1 MQGGQGWR
9 DAWHSS
15 TGLSVNWAC
24 SAWSSGHDFKML
36 LFTYTYRH
44 VPTCCTI
51 EHALGSLSGC
61 STSGLHASKLPQNLH
76 KPNCSWGWNP
86 MKKTKPTY
94 TICKY
99 HYQCLIIFFLSAPL
113 YHCQFLWKGSHRKPI
128 ETQSMR
134 KSCTVFSSHKD
145 LRTASTCRK
154 SRKWNSS
161 PSQWQLR
168 KSNCLPWL
176 GKGEART
183 YSHNFS

>member
-1 MQGGQGWR
+1 MISR
-9 DAWHSS
+9 
-15 TGLSVNWAC
+15 C
-24 SAWSSGHDFKML
+24 C
-36 LFTYTYRH
+36 YIH
-44 VPTCCTI
+44 VPSRT
-51 EHALGSLSGC
+51 HM
-61 STSGLHASKLPQNLH
+61 LHDRT
-76 KPNCSWGWNP
+76 CSWKSFWVLDFWAARIKITTELAQTKLFLRLKSYE
-86 MKKTKPTY
+86 KKSKPTY
-94 TICKY
+94 AICKY